1 MKTHKILKKEKKKQT
16 KAQTEQPPKKKE
28 SPFKI
33 SSFQEN
39 DVSAKRRE
47 MIGNKN
53 MKSCSPHNAEQ
64 CPPETDKR
72 GKKAAS
78 RSVLLWTECTVKNT
92 GIPLVYRVVAMVK

>member
-1 MKTHKILKKEKKKQT
+1 
-16 KAQTEQPPKKKE
+16 
-28 SPFKI
+28 
-33 SSFQEN
+33 
-39 DVSAKRRE
+39 
-47 MIGNKN
+47 

>member
-1 MKTHKILKKEKKKQT
+1 MKTHKILKKEKKKQD
-16 KAQTEQPPKKKE
+16 KIDKKPKGYRK
-28 SPFKI
+28 
-33 SSFQEN
+33 N
-39 DVSAKRRE
+39 VSAKRRE
-47 MIGNKN
+47 MIGNNN

-72 GKKAAS
+72 GKNAAS